1 MDAKTFTS
9 VEIPENVVTSLSVL
23 SPDQRQ
29 QVFDFVEFL
38 SQKQKV
44 PILTEDVQRGNS
56 KTERVLGL
64 HAGKGWVSN
73 DFELPLPDE
82 FWSMETIS
90 SAAQ

>member
-1 MDAKTFTS
+1 MNAKTLNS
-9 VEIPENVVTSLSVL
+9 VEIPENVVISLNVL

-44 PILTEDVQRGNS
+44 PLHKEDVQQLTS

-64 HAGKGWVSN
+64 HAGKGWVSD

-90 SAAQ
+90 TSAQ

>member
-1 MDAKTFTS
+1 MNAKTFTS
-9 VEIPENVVTSLSVL
+9 VEIPENVVISLNVL

-44 PILTEDVQRGNS
+44 PICTEEVQQGNS

-64 HAGKGWVSN
+64 HAGKGWVSD
-73 DFELPLPDE
+73 DFDQPLPDE
-82 FWSMETIS
+82 FWSTDIIS
-90 SAAQ
+90 SVAQ

>member
-9 VEIPENVVTSLSVL
+9 VEIPANVVASLNVL
-23 SPDQRQ
+23 SPDRRQ

-44 PILTEDVQRGNS
+44 PLRTEDVQMGNS

-64 HAGKGWVSN
+64 HTGKGWVSD

-82 FWSMETIS
+82 FWSTQTS
-90 SAAQ
+90 SGTAQ